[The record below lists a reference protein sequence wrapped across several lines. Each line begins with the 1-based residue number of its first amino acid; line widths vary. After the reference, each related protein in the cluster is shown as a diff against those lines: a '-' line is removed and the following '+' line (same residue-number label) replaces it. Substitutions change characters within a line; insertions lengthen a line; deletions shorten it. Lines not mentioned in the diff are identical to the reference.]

1 MTSQPGAAAPADRL
15 VVAPAAPAEWA
26 AAVAWAAAEGWNPG
40 LRDSEAFL
48 PQDPGGFFL
57 GRLDGAAVSAISV
70 VNYGDEF
77 AFLGFYLVDPKHRGH
92 GLGLATWHA
101 AIGHAARGGVARP
114 IGLDGVIAQQAN
126 YERSGFATAYRT
138 LKYGGVIR
146 PCPRPGAADSATRAG
161 SGLAVFPAREVE
173 FDDLAGY
180 DRQCYPADR
189 RAFVGRWIAAPDHT
203 ALAAVRD
210 ETIVGYGVIR
220 PGHDAYRIG
229 PLFADTP
236 QAAAALYEALTADLA
251 GSPVQLDVPE
261 PNRAACAFAEER
273 SLAVVLET
281 ARMYTAPVSIAAPHK
296 VFGVTTLELG

>member
-1 MTSQPGAAAPADRL
+1 MTSQPDGGAPAERL
-15 VVAPAAPAEWA
+15 VVAPAGPAEWA

-77 AFLGFYLVDPKHRGH
+77 AFLGFYLVDPKHRGR
-92 GLGLATWHA
+92 GLGLATWRA
-101 AIGHAARGGVARP
+101 AIGHAAHGAAARP
-114 IGLDGVIAQQAN
+114 VGLDAVAAQQAN
-126 YERSGFATAYRT
+126 YERSGFTTAYRT

-146 PCPRPGAADSATRAG
+146 PAGARPAG
-161 SGLAVFPAREVE
+161 SGPAVFPAREVE

-189 RAFVGRWIAAPDHT
+189 RAFVGRWIAAPGHT

-210 ETIVGYGVIR
+210 ETVVGYGVVR
-220 PGHDAYRIG
+220 PGHDAFRIG
-229 PLFADTP
+229 PLFADTKET
-236 QAAAALYEALTADLA
+236 AGALYDALTADLA
-251 GSPVQLDVPE
+251 GSPVQIDVPE
-261 PNRAACAFAEER
+261 PNRAARELAEER
-273 SLAVVLET
+273 SLAVAFET
-281 ARMYTAPVSIAAPHK
+281 ARMYTAPVQIAAPHK